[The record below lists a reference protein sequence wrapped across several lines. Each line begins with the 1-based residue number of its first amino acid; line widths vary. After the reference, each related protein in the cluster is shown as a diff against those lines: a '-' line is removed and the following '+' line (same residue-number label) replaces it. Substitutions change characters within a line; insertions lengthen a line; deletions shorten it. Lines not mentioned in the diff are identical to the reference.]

1 MGECKTNRNGY
12 KRSRDESGL
21 DSDSHSP
28 ESKRLHLD
36 ENAGPSWDKSNRVE
50 RELEVNPD
58 CVNSTKSEETDAD
71 VDVDSPEAKKI
82 RDDILDILDEPESL
96 TDGVPESQDLDSV
109 IKSFEEEILH
119 PTNLP
124 PHETFADLT
133 SSDSGESQSDLG
145 YLLEASDDELGLPPA
160 VSPDNYIDAELV
172 DTSGTT
178 NGSGNMIRLEN
189 ELPRYDSFNLGMF
202 TGIMDG
208 EDNDESSNGD
218 FLTVGGLFDYPDPSN
233 FPEFSRRPESLPAI

>member
-1 MGECKTNRNGY
+1 MEECKTDRNGN

-28 ESKRLHLD
+28 ESKRLHSD
-36 ENAGPSWDKSNRVE
+36 ENAGPSSDEPNRVE
-50 RELEVNPD
+50 SELEVNP
-58 CVNSTKSEETDAD
+58 NSTEFDEAGED
-71 VDVDSPEAKKI
+71 VDVDSPEAKQI
-82 RDDILDILDEPESL
+82 REDILDILDEPESL

-124 PHETFADLT
+124 PHETFVDLT

-160 VSPDNYIDAELV
+160 ASPDNYIDAELV
-172 DTSGTT
+172 DTSGTA
-178 NGSGNMIRLEN
+178 NGSGNMIRFEN
-189 ELPRYDSFNLGMF
+189 ELPRYDSFNLEMF
-202 TGIMDG
+202 VGIMDG
-208 EDNDESSNGD
+208 EDNGESSNGD

-233 FPEFSRRPESLPAI
+233 FPEFSRGPESLPAI